1 MPYIGSL
8 RRQVRALC
16 QQVEKQESRVGDL
29 HKLVTDQVFGMH
41 TALDGLKQRGY
52 SPKIIYD
59 IGAADG
65 VWTRLA
71 LDSFPDAHIVCF
83 EPLAER
89 FETLRQLESNSRGH
103 VRFLNVGVGD
113 VDTDL
118 QLGVSESL
126 YDSSFAYGAVK
137 SRTVPV
143 RTLET
148 LQRTEG
154 LELPSFIK
162 IDVQGFEKRV
172 IEGGPSAFAHADMV
186 LMECQFLPFCE
197 NMRTLDETIAFMSLK
212 GFIPYEF
219 VDFLRRPLDNAMGQC
234 DILFVKRNHA
244 LVSNMRWG

>member
-1 MPYIGSL
+1 MQNELIAD
-8 RRQVRALC
+8 R
-16 QQVEKQESRVGDL
+16 D
-29 HKLVTDQVFGMH
+29 FGMNV
-41 TALDGLKQRGY
+41 ALNGLRQRGY

-65 VWTRLA
+65 AWARLA
-71 LDSFPDAHIVCF
+71 LSIFPEAHVVCF

-89 FETLRQLESNSRGH
+89 TVLLKQFESESKGR

-113 VDTDL
+113 ADAEL
-118 QLGVSESL
+118 QIGVSESL
-126 YDSSFAYGAVK
+126 YDSSFAYGALI
-137 SRTVPV
+137 SRTVSV

-148 LQRTEG
+148 LLRTEC

-172 IEGGPSAFAHADMV
+172 IDGGPSVFAHADLV

-197 NMRTLDETIAFMSLK
+197 DMRTLDQTIAHMSSI

-219 VDFLRRPLDNAMGQC
+219 VDLLRRPLDGAMGQC
-234 DILFVKRNHA
+234 DILFVKRGHQ
-244 LVSNMRWG
+244 LVSNLSWG